1 GVRRSRAWPGDR
13 GRHPEGQ
20 EGRQRQ
26 SLGTHRDDGHSKGE
40 PMNAKTSLLGLCG
53 MMLVGLSA
61 CFAGSADMLQE
72 NESQVM
78 EFRRQIDQ
86 LKLQVK
92 TKDEE
97 TKRLMQELEKVKKVE
112 AQILGL
118 EERLRAM
125 DDLVMTKSEQI
136 ANLESQLAGAKEA
149 AEAAAAA
156 AAAAPHGTSPACTA
170 LRRTHVGEG
179 GAGEGR
185 GHGEGGHARA
195 DRLLRGETAGA

>member
-1 GVRRSRAWPGDR
+1 
-13 GRHPEGQ
+13 
-20 EGRQRQ
+20 
-26 SLGTHRDDGHSKGE
+26 
-40 PMNAKTSLLGLCG
+40 MNAKTSLLGLCG

-112 AQILGL
+112 AQILAL
-118 EERLRAM
+118 EERLRLM
-125 DDLVMTKSEQI
+125 DDLMMTKSEEI
-136 ANLESQLAGAKEA
+136 ARLEGQLEAAKEA
-149 AEAAAAA
+149 GAAKG
-156 AAAAPHGTSPACTA
+156 APAKKAKPN
-170 LRRTHVGEG
+170 G
-179 GAGEGR
+179 GAQGNQ
-185 GHGEGGHARA
+185 AP
-195 DRLLRGETAGA
+195 

>member
-1 GVRRSRAWPGDR
+1 
-13 GRHPEGQ
+13 
-20 EGRQRQ
+20 
-26 SLGTHRDDGHSKGE
+26 
-40 PMNAKTSLLGLCG
+40 MNAKTSLLGLCG
-53 MMLVGLSA
+53 ILLVGLSA

-97 TKRLMQELEKVKKVE
+97 TKRLMQELEKAKRLE
-112 AQILGL
+112 AQVLAL
-118 EERLRAM
+118 EERLRLM

-136 ANLESQLAGAKEA
+136 ASLESQLAGAKEA

-156 AAAAPHGTSPACTA
+156 AAAAVVETMTKRAPTKKAKRDAGTQSKQAP
-170 LRRTHVGEG
+170 
-179 GAGEGR
+179 
-185 GHGEGGHARA
+185 
-195 DRLLRGETAGA
+195 

>member
-1 GVRRSRAWPGDR
+1 
-13 GRHPEGQ
+13 
-20 EGRQRQ
+20 
-26 SLGTHRDDGHSKGE
+26 
-40 PMNAKTSLLGLCG
+40 MNAKTSLLGLCG

-78 EFRRQIDQ
+78 ECRRQIDQ

-112 AQILGL
+112 AQILAL
-118 EERLRAM
+118 EERLRLM

-136 ANLESQLAGAKEA
+136 ASLESQLAGAKEA

-156 AAAAPHGTSPACTA
+156 AAAAVVETMTKKAPAKKSKRDAGTQSQQVP
-170 LRRTHVGEG
+170 
-179 GAGEGR
+179 
-185 GHGEGGHARA
+185 
-195 DRLLRGETAGA
+195 

>member
-1 GVRRSRAWPGDR
+1 
-13 GRHPEGQ
+13 
-20 EGRQRQ
+20 
-26 SLGTHRDDGHSKGE
+26 
-40 PMNAKTSLLGLCG
+40 MNAKTSLLGLCG

-72 NESQVM
+72 NEGQVM

-97 TKRLMQELEKVKKVE
+97 TKRLAQEQAREMEKAKKLE
-112 AQILGL
+112 AQVSAL
-118 EERLRAM
+118 EERLRLM

-136 ANLESQLAGAKEA
+136 ASLESQLAASREA

-156 AAAAPHGTSPACTA
+156 AAAAVVETMTKKAPAKKSKRDAGTPSKQAP
-170 LRRTHVGEG
+170 
-179 GAGEGR
+179 
-185 GHGEGGHARA
+185 
-195 DRLLRGETAGA
+195 

>member
-1 GVRRSRAWPGDR
+1 
-13 GRHPEGQ
+13 
-20 EGRQRQ
+20 
-26 SLGTHRDDGHSKGE
+26 
-40 PMNAKTSLLGLCG
+40 MNAKTSLLGLCG

-97 TKRLMQELEKVKKVE
+97 TKRLMQELEKVKQVE

-118 EERLRAM
+118 QERLRLM
-125 DDLVMTKSEQI
+125 DDLVKTKSEQI
-136 ANLESQLAGAKEA
+136 ASLESQLAGAKEA

-156 AAAAPHGTSPACTA
+156 AAAAVVETMTKKAPTKKSKRDAGTQSQQAP
-170 LRRTHVGEG
+170 
-179 GAGEGR
+179 
-185 GHGEGGHARA
+185 
-195 DRLLRGETAGA
+195 